1 MRIIASILLF
11 ILAQAS
17 VLAQELPT
25 KVERDQMLIGE
36 VNTIIIQH
44 GGALKESELLSFD
57 LLQAETASALG
68 KTEPIEIEVY
78 KVVYSPEEIRIQFT
92 VWDSAQVVVPPFKLN
107 QSGDVSSQ
115 AFMFQVGFP
124 QVDEN
129 GDIADIYEITIDG
142 DPVSKFNARFW
153 WLLDVAWLLLF
164 LIGLWLVM
172 RIKNSLEAL
181 MDPQNQLEP
190 DERALF
196 DLRKLMQQKL
206 FSGEQQK
213 IHFAEFSDILRRYIG
228 LRYNFITFEKTTNEI
243 VSHLNRNRVD
253 AKLVEQFGS
262 LLTLA
267 DMIKFS
273 KATTD
278 EAEILRAYH
287 TAEALILE
295 TTALHKTLNS
305 QKKGEHD
312 A

>member
-11 ILAQAS
+11 ILAHGS
-17 VLAQELPT
+17 VFAQELPT

-44 GGALKESELLSFD
+44 GGALEESEIERFKLIK
-57 LLQAETASALG
+57 G
-68 KTEPIEIEVY
+68 KTSQTTEKATEIELEVY
-78 KVVYSPEEIRIQFT
+78 KIQYTPEEIRIQFT
-92 VWDSAQVVVPPFKLN
+92 VWDSAQVVVPPFTLN
-107 QSGDVSSQ
+107 QAGDVSSQ
-115 AFMFQVGFP
+115 AFMFQVGFS

-153 WLLDVAWLLLF
+153 WLLDVALLLLF

-181 MDPQNQLEP
+181 TVPQSQLEP

-243 VSHLNRNRVD
+243 VTHLNRNPVD

-295 TTALHKTLNS
+295 TTALHKILNS

>member
-1 MRIIASILLF
+1 
-11 ILAQAS
+11 
-17 VLAQELPT
+17 
-25 KVERDQMLIGE
+25 VERDQMLIGE

-44 GGALKESELLSFD
+44 SGALEESEIERFKLIK
-57 LLQAETASALG
+57 G
-68 KTEPIEIEVY
+68 KTTQTTEKTTEIELEVY
-78 KVVYSPEEIRIQFT
+78 KIQYTPEEIRIQFT

-115 AFMFQVGFP
+115 AFIFQVGFP

-129 GDIADIYEITIDG
+129 GDIADIYEITIEG

-153 WLLDVAWLLLF
+153 WLLDVVLLLLF
-164 LIGLWLVM
+164 LIGVWLVM

-181 MDPQNQLEP
+181 TDQQSQLEP

-206 FSGEQQK
+206 FSREQQK

-287 TAEALILE
+287 NAEALILE
-295 TTALHKTLNS
+295 TTALHKILNS